1 MRVLVFIAGAI
12 ASSLATSGALPPAAP
27 ASDLP
32 RSSLAVFVHG
42 EWREWWR
49 SDSAPPRWMGALP
62 LVADAVTWRPASN
75 QGLEWG
81 ELRLSG
87 AGEAWRLRVILARV
101 DPRHFELRLENA
113 ADSRKLG
120 GAWTVDDAPE
130 DAVLAVNAGQ
140 FAHGTPWGW
149 IVRRGE
155 EVQPPGA
162 GSLSMAVSVDSAG
175 TVQLTPTDTLA
186 AWPQAERGRAVEAFQ
201 SYPSLL
207 VGDGAVPDQLLDK
220 GRGIDVAH
228 RDARLALGQLRDGSL
243 LIALTRFDG
252 LGGVLSVVPFGPTVP
267 EMAAIM
273 GALGCRRAVMLDG
286 GVSGQ
291 LLIRD
296 EEGEP
301 RAWRGL
307 RKVPLGL
314 VVIPRG

>member
-1 MRVLVFIAGAI
+1 MRVLVLIAGAL
-12 ASSLATSGALPPAAP
+12 ASSLGPSGALPPAAP
-27 ASDLP
+27 APDLP
-32 RSSLAVFVHG
+32 RSALAIFADG
-42 EWREWWR
+42 EWRAWWR
-49 SDSAPPRWMGALP
+49 SDSAPPRWSGALP
-62 LVADAVTWRPASN
+62 LVADAVVWHLASN
-75 QGLEWG
+75 EGLEWG

-87 AGEAWRLRVILARV
+87 AGEAWRLRVILARI
-101 DPRHFELRLENA
+101 DPRRFELRLENA
-113 ADSRKLG
+113 ADARKLA
-120 GAWTVDDAPE
+120 GAWTVDDAQD

-140 FAHGTPWGW
+140 FAGGTPWGW

-155 EVQPPGA
+155 EMQPPGS
-162 GSLSMAVSVDSAG
+162 GPLSMAVSVDSAG
-175 TVQLTPTDTLA
+175 MVQFTPTDSLA
-186 AWPQAERGRAVEAFQ
+186 AWPAAERQRAVEAFQ

-207 VGDGAVPDQLLDK
+207 VGDGEVPAPLLDA

-228 RDARLALGQLRDGSL
+228 RDTRLALGELRDGRL

-267 EMAAIM
+267 EMAAVM

-286 GVSGQ
+286 GISGQ
-291 LLIRD
+291 LMVRD